1 MSGLPRARGG
11 VFGGGGLLLRVTSG
25 PFLRESLGAFSSEGS
40 KSAQTLGQTS
50 LSIVAGDPQVMVG
63 RGEPFT
69 TVGERAGEEA
79 GPVVCPSGQ
88 KLLVSA

>member
-1 MSGLPRARGG
+1 M
-11 VFGGGGLLLRVTSG
+11 FGGGGLLLRVTSG
-25 PFLRESLGAFSSEGS
+25 PFLRASLGAFSSEGS

-50 LSIVAGDPQVMVG
+50 PSIVAGDPQVMVG